1 VQQNS
6 TAKDWTVMQ
15 AVIDSTPDVIFDKDL
30 VGVYRA
36 SDNAWG
42 WLVVGTHF
50 KTRFSSSASREPAS
64 ARRPSITEA

>member
-1 VQQNS
+1 
-6 TAKDWTVMQ
+6 MQ

-42 WLVVGTHF
+42 WLVVGVC
-50 KTRFSSSASREPAS
+50 RD
-64 ARRPSITEA
+64 ITKRTAV